1 MNEEAPMAEA
11 NIVGIYDNLADTES
25 AIRALGQG
33 GFPINQVSIVTQ
45 NLESEKNVH
54 GYVTTGDMAKEGAMT
69 GAWVGGLL
77 GLLAGAV
84 FLWIPGW
91 IPGFVPFVVVE
102 PIIAA
107 LLGGVGGTL
116 AGAAGGGLLGTLL
129 GWGISKKHVLKYEEK
144 LKGSRHLLVVN
155 GTAEQIERAR
165 TILNATS
172 TADANVQ
179 TLPPAQPA
187 LSN

>member
-11 NIVGIYDNLADTES
+11 NIVGIYGNMADTES
-25 AIRALGQG
+25 AIRALDQG

-45 NLESEKNVH
+45 SLESEKNVH
-54 GYVTTGDMAKEGAMT
+54 GYVTTGDVAKEGAIT

-84 FLWIPGW
+84 FLWT
-91 IPGFVPFVVVE
+91 PGFVPFVVIE

-155 GTAEQIERAR
+155 GTAEQSDRAR

-172 TADANVQ
+172 TADTNVP
-179 TLPPAQPA
+179 TLPPVQPA